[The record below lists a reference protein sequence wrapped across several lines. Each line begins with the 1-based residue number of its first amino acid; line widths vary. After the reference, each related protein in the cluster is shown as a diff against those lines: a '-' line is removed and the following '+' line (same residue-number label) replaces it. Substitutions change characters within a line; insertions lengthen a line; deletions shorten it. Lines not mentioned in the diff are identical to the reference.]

1 MDNPRIGPYASFTLL
16 RESIAHKA
24 PTLIGKVNEVISA
37 EVDSLL
43 DHPLRYHPFRQPTHD
58 VQRMIQLIAAETGII
73 IHYTVLGQQR
83 RWSAEFTEHHEQL
96 EP

>member
-24 PTLIGKVNEVISA
+24 PTLIGKVNDIIAMS
-37 EVDSLL
+37 VDHLMSN
-43 DHPLRYHPFRQPTHD
+43 PFSSQTINL
-58 VQRMIQLIAAETGII
+58 QAMIQGIAAETGIVI
-73 IHYTVLGQQR
+73 SYAVLGQQR